1 MAQNSAGL
9 SVSKS
14 SGENHPSGPAK
25 YGPKTQAER
34 AFQVASTFLSGSFAI
49 SASQFLGAPLKLVDP
64 EFYKSYMASTK
75 ESFAVLV
82 TTMTQWWSPT
92 IVRVSGDSSMRGQ
105 LYRVKDGTLK
115 CNFTNRLVLMANHQ
129 LYTDWLYLWW
139 IAYTNGMH
147 GRIFIILKESIKK
160 IPIFGWAAQFYN
172 FIFLSRNWETDRPQ
186 MERQLRGLNKPF
198 DPMWLVIFPE
208 GTNLSKSTRESSK
221 RWADKNGL
229 EDMKHQL
236 LPRST
241 GLQFC
246 LQELRTTTSWL
257 YDCTIGYE
265 GIPKGEYGQD
275 IYTLRSSFFEGRP
288 PKSVNMHWRRFY
300 IPDIPIDDKK
310 KFDVWLRNR
319 WREKDYLLEHFYRT
333 GRFPA
338 DEKWILKEGSVNSS
352 NSGATRIAPFIET
365 EIKTK
370 NLNEFVSIF
379 EPITALMMGL
389 YLLEGGA
396 SKLPIA
402 NKDGKAP
409 KSGEPLSIMD
419 ILTPKKNMSP
429 EEARK
434 LITSGPAAPQAPKVE
449 KPAKNVPTTTA
460 KKDFAST
467 TVKNTPSGPSS
478 TSQMKLDHAL
488 AVARGKPVAAN
499 VSSAQ
504 QARRRASMSTLS
516 SGPSYSTFT
525 MGGTPSLRS
534 PTITSAT
541 SASKLAPSS
550 RAPSVKSVAP
560 SSSVSRTMGN
570 QNGAKLPNE
579 SKSKVNGKT
588 MPSQTKDEP
597 PTITLEPEVL
607 KRLQAE
613 QLARKAA
620 DSKVSAS
627 GPPKLANPT
636 AKQAA
641 AKPPKLQTGPRKLGT
656 PSSQQPKPNSGK
668 VTGQATA
675 ASKPITVDPA
685 MLAKLQVAQKAQ
697 PSPKPV
703 KDQVKVQSTTKAQ
716 TITVDPAVLEKMKTL
731 QSKNGT

>member
-1 MAQNSAGL
+1 
-9 SVSKS
+9 
-14 SGENHPSGPAK
+14 
-25 YGPKTQAER
+25 
-34 AFQVASTFLSGSFAI
+34 
-49 SASQFLGAPLKLVDP
+49 
-64 EFYKSYMASTK
+64 
-75 ESFAVLV
+75 
-82 TTMTQWWSPT
+82 
-92 IVRVSGDSSMRGQ
+92 
-105 LYRVKDGTLK
+105 
-115 CNFTNRLVLMANHQ
+115 
-129 LYTDWLYLWW
+129 
-139 IAYTNGMH
+139 MH

-186 MERQLRGLNKPF
+186 MEKQLQGLNKPS

-208 GTNLSKSTRESSK
+208 GTNLSKSTREASK

-319 WREKDYLLEHFYRT
+319 WREKDYLLEHFNRT

-352 NSGATRIAPFIET
+352 NSGASRIAPFIET

-370 NLNEFVSIF
+370 KLNEFVSIF

-389 YLLEGGA
+389 YLMEGGA
-396 SKLPIA
+396 NKLPIA
-402 NKDGKAP
+402 TKDGQAP
-409 KSGEPLSIMD
+409 KSGQPLSIMD

-449 KPAKNVPTTTA
+449 RPSKNVPTTTA
-460 KKDFAST
+460 SKDFATSA
-467 TVKNTPSGPSS
+467 VKNSPSGPSS
-478 TSQMKLDHAL
+478 TSQMKLNHAL
-488 AVARGKPVAAN
+488 AVARGKPVSSNA
-499 VSSAQ
+499 SSAA
-504 QARRRASMSTLS
+504 QASRRASISTLS

-525 MGGTPSLRS
+525 MGGTPSVRS

-541 SASKLAPSS
+541 SASRTAPSTGV
-550 RAPSVKSVAP
+550 PSVKSAVP
-560 SSSVSRTMGN
+560 SSVSSKKVGA
-570 QNGAKLPNE
+570 QNGNKLPN
-579 SKSKVNGKT
+579 KSTSSLNGKAT
-588 MPSQTKDEP
+588 SHGQGEP
-597 PTITLEPEVL
+597 PSITLEPEVL

-613 QLARKAA
+613 KLAREAA
-620 DSKVSAS
+620 AQKPSVA
-627 GPPKLANPT
+627 GPPKLAKPQT
-636 AKQAA
+636 TKPQ
-641 AKPPKLQTGPRKLGT
+641 KSGTGPPKLGT
-656 PSSQQPKPNSGK
+656 STAQLAKQSSGK
-668 VTGQATA
+668 SPAPNAGAN
-675 ASKPITVDPA
+675 KPITVDPT
-685 MLAKLQVAQKAQ
+685 MLAKLQAAQKSQ
-697 PSPKPV
+697 PVPKSARE
-703 KDQVKVQSTTKAQ
+703 QIKVQSTNKAQ
-716 TITVDPAVLEKMKTL
+716 TISIDPAVLEKMKAL
-731 QSKNGT
+731 QTKNGT

>member
-1 MAQNSAGL
+1 
-9 SVSKS
+9 
-14 SGENHPSGPAK
+14 
-25 YGPKTQAER
+25 
-34 AFQVASTFLSGSFAI
+34 
-49 SASQFLGAPLKLVDP
+49 
-64 EFYKSYMASTK
+64 
-75 ESFAVLV
+75 
-82 TTMTQWWSPT
+82 
-92 IVRVSGDSSMRGQ
+92 
-105 LYRVKDGTLK
+105 
-115 CNFTNRLVLMANHQ
+115 
-129 LYTDWLYLWW
+129 
-139 IAYTNGMH
+139 MH

-186 MERQLRGLNKPF
+186 MERQLQGLNKPF

-208 GTNLSKSTRESSK
+208 GTNLSKSTREASK
-221 RWADKNGL
+221 RWASKNGL

-300 IPDIPIDDKK
+300 IPDIPIDDKRN
-310 KFDVWLRNR
+310 FDVWLRNR

-352 NSGATRIAPFIET
+352 NSGASRIAPFIET

-370 NLNEFVSIF
+370 NLNEFVQIF

-396 SKLPIA
+396 TKLPVA
-402 NKDGKAP
+402 NKNGGAP
-409 KSGEPLSIMD
+409 KSGQPLSIMD
-419 ILTPKKNMSP
+419 ILAPKKNMSP

-434 LITSGPAAPQAPKVE
+434 LITSGPAAPQAPKLE
-449 KPAKNVPTTTA
+449 KPPKNVPTTTA
-460 KKDFAST
+460 KKDFASSAT
-467 TVKNTPSGPSS
+467 RNTPSGPSS

-488 AVARGKPVAAN
+488 AVARGKPVGSTAS
-499 VSSAQ
+499 SSA
-504 QARRRASMSTLS
+504 QARRRASISTLS

-525 MGGTPSLRS
+525 MGGTPSVRS

-541 SASKLAPSS
+541 TASKLAPSTG
-550 RAPSVKSVAP
+550 PSSIKSAGNSSVAKKAN
-560 SSSVSRTMGN
+560 VK
-570 QNGAKLPNE
+570 NGLKTIPE
-579 SKSKVNGKT
+579 TKVPDDQKSKLSRITASTQGPADV
-588 MPSQTKDEP
+588 

-613 QLARKAA
+613 QMARKEPAV
-620 DSKVSAS
+620 KLPGS
-627 GPPKLANPT
+627 GATKLASSTPNQQS
-636 AKQAA
+636 K
-641 AKPPKLQTGPRKLGT
+641 KPPKPQTGPTKIGA
-656 PSSQQPKPNSGK
+656 PASQQAKQNSGK
-668 VTGQATA
+668 APVQATGGG
-675 ASKPITVDPA
+675 KPITVDP
-685 MLAKLQVAQKAQ
+685 MLLAKLQAAQKSQATQ
-697 PSPKPV
+697 KPM
-703 KDQVKVQSTTKAQ
+703 KDQIKVQSKTGAQ
-716 TITVDPAVLEKMKTL
+716 TITIDPAILEKIKASHT
-731 QSKNGT
+731 KNGT

>member
-1 MAQNSAGL
+1 MAPNVAGL
-9 SVSKS
+9 SMSQS
-14 SGENHPSGPAK
+14 NGGNHPSGPAK
-25 YGPKTQAER
+25 HGPKTQAER

-64 EFYKSYMASTK
+64 GFYKSYMNQTK
-75 ESFAVLV
+75 ESFAILV

-105 LYRVKDGTLK
+105 LYRLKDGTLK
-115 CNFTNRLVLMANHQ
+115 CNFANHLVLMANHQ

-139 IAYTNGMH
+139 IAYTNNMH

-186 MERQLRGLNKPF
+186 MERQLRNLNKPS

-208 GTNLSKSTRESSK
+208 GTNLSKTTREASK

-300 IPDIPIDDKK
+300 IPDIPIDDKR
-310 KFDVWLRNR
+310 KFEVWLRNR

-352 NSGATRIAPFIET
+352 NSGASRIAPFIET

-396 SKLPIA
+396 SKLPIT
-402 NKDGKAP
+402 NKDGSAP
-409 KSGEPLSIMD
+409 KSGQPLSIMD
-419 ILTPKKNMSP
+419 ILTPKKDMTP

-434 LITSGPAAPQAPKVE
+434 LITNGPAAPQAPKIE
-449 KPAKNVPTTTA
+449 KAPKNVPKTTE
-460 KKDFAST
+460 KKDFASSAAR
-467 TVKNTPSGPSS
+467 NGPSGPSS

-488 AVARGKPVAAN
+488 AVARGKPVGSIG
-499 VSSAQ
+499 SSPAQ
-504 QARRRASMSTLS
+504 TRRRTSISTLS

-525 MGGTPSLRS
+525 MGGTRTPSVRS
-534 PTITSAT
+534 PTVTSAT
-541 SASKLAPSS
+541 SASKVAPST
-550 RAPSVKSVAP
+550 RGPSVKSAAMSTGASKTPVAQPGQAPQTQGP
-560 SSSVSRTMGN
+560 SEV
-570 QNGAKLPNE
+570 
-579 SKSKVNGKT
+579 
-588 MPSQTKDEP
+588 
-597 PTITLEPEVL
+597 PTVTLDPEVL

-613 QLARKAA
+613 QMARK
-620 DSKVSAS
+620 SAVQKAPTT
-627 GPPKLANPT
+627 GPPKLSSPPSRP
-636 AKQAA
+636 QAT
-641 AKPPKLQTGPRKLGT
+641 KPPKLQTRSSKLNV
-656 PSSQQPKPNSGK
+656 PASQQSKAGPGK
-668 VTGQATA
+668 SLA
-675 ASKPITVDPA
+675 AIAGAAKPITVDPT
-685 MLAKLQVAQKAQ
+685 MLAKLQSAQQNQAAFQSTKERVQ
-697 PSPKPV
+697 
-703 KDQVKVQSTTKAQ
+703 VQSKTGPQ
-716 TITVDPAVLEKMKTL
+716 TITVDPAILEKMKVAQNTI
-731 QSKNGT
+731 GT